1 MFKENPDF
9 YPTPASLINKMNKKI
24 DWKNIKSVLEP
35 SAGSGNLV
43 DAVYKQF
50 DYTKNYRRESKYDI
64 DVIEHD
70 ENLRHVLKG
79 KNFRVISDDFISF
92 NTYKKYDLIFMNP
105 PFSNG
110 DKHLLKAIDLIES
123 QNRAGQIVCLLNAET
138 LKNPYSND
146 RKYLVRRLTDL
157 DADVEFLKD
166 AFVSSERETSVEIAL
181 VYIKIDNG
189 EYNSVLLDEL
199 QKDESHK
206 LSDDYKSTQLIDSDY
221 IRGIVEQ
228 FNYELK
234 AGLKLINEYNS
245 MKPLI
250 LNSFKETSKPILK
263 LELDSSANNYTE
275 DTENEFIKSVRQKYW
290 NTLFNNAEFM
300 SLFTSNLKQKYL
312 QHVEEL
318 KDYDFSLFNIYTLR
332 IQMSKEMI
340 QGVEETILN
349 LFEEFSH
356 KHYYDKTS
364 KNVHLYNGWKTN
376 KSYKI
381 NKKVV
386 IPLNGYGT
394 WDGNYDPTYYTVMD
408 KLKDIE
414 KVFNYL
420 DNGLTDDVNIDDVL
434 KLSKHYGETKKIDL
448 KYFYLTFY
456 KKGTCHIEFKNDEIL
471 KKFNIFGSQ
480 KKGWLPPSYG
490 NTEYTEMNEE
500 ERAVINEFEGEREY
514 NKTMKNKSYYMLDTS
529 KVLMLTQKYK

>member
-1 MFKENPDF
+1 M
-9 YPTPASLINKMNKKI
+9 
-24 DWKNIKSVLEP
+24 
-35 SAGSGNLV
+35 
-43 DAVYKQF
+43 
-50 DYTKNYRRESKYDI
+50 
-64 DVIEHD
+64 
-70 ENLRHVLKG
+70 
-79 KNFRVISDDFISF
+79 
-92 NTYKKYDLIFMNP
+92 
-105 PFSNG
+105 
-110 DKHLLKAIDLIES
+110 
-123 QNRAGQIVCLLNAET
+123 
-138 LKNPYSND
+138 
-146 RKYLVRRLTDL
+146 
-157 DADVEFLKD
+157 
-166 AFVSSERETSVEIAL
+166 
-181 VYIKIDNG
+181 
-189 EYNSVLLDEL
+189 

-206 LSDDYKSTQLIDSDY
+206 LSNDHKSTQLIDSDY

-228 FNYELK
+228 FNYEIK
-234 AGLKLINEYNS
+234 AGLKLIKEYNS

-250 LNSFKETSKPILK
+250 LHSFKENSAPILK
-263 LELDSSANNYTE
+263 LELDSSSNNYEE
-275 DTENEFIKSVRQKYW
+275 DIENAFVKQVRQKYW

-394 WDGNYDPTYYTVMD
+394 WDGNYDPTYYTVMH

-420 DNGLTDDVNIDDVL
+420 DNGLTEDVNIEEVL
-434 KLSKHYGETKKIDL
+434 KFSKNFGETKKIDL

-456 KKGTCHIEFKNDEIL
+456 KKGTCHIEFKNEEIL

-500 ERAVINEFEGEREY
+500 ERAAINEFEGEREY
-514 NKTMKNKSYYMLDTS
+514 NKTMKNKSYFMLDTS
-529 KVLMLTQKYK
+529 KVLMLT

>member
-9 YPTPASLINKMNKKI
+9 YPTPASLINKMNRKV
-24 DWKNIKSVLEP
+24 DWKYIKSVLEP

-43 DAVYKQF
+43 EAIHKQF
-50 DYTKNYRRESKYDI
+50 DYTKIYRRESKYDI
-64 DVIEHD
+64 DAIEHD
-70 ENLRHVLKG
+70 ENLRHLLKG
-79 KNFRVISDDFISF
+79 KDFRVISDDFLTF

-110 DKHLLKAIDLIES
+110 EKHLLKAINLIES
-123 QNRAGQIVCLLNAET
+123 QHKAGQIVCLLNAET
-138 LKNPYSND
+138 LNNPYSND
-146 RKYLVRRLTDL
+146 KKYLVRKLTEL
-157 DADVEFLKD
+157 DADVEFIKD
-166 AFVSSERETSVEIAL
+166 AFVSSERKTSVETAL

-189 EYNSVLLDEL
+189 EYNSVLLNEL
-199 QKDESHK
+199 KKDESHK
-206 LSDDYKSTQLIDSDY
+206 FSNDYKSAQLIDSDY

-228 FNYELK
+228 FNYEIK
-234 AGLKLINEYNS
+234 AGLKLINEYKS

-250 LNSFKETSKPILK
+250 LNSFKENSRPILK
-263 LELDSSANNYTE
+263 LELDSQGHNYEE
-275 DTENEFIKSVRQKYW
+275 DIENTFVQQVRQKYW

-340 QGVEETILN
+340 QGVEDTILN

-420 DNGLTDDVNIDDVL
+420 DNGFTEDVNIDEVL
-434 KLSKHYGETKKIDL
+434 KLSKHYGETKKIDI

-456 KKGTCHIEFKNDEIL
+456 KKAHVIL
-471 KKFNIFGSQ
+471 NLKMMRF
-480 KKGWLPPSYG
+480 
-490 NTEYTEMNEE
+490 
-500 ERAVINEFEGEREY
+500 
-514 NKTMKNKSYYMLDTS
+514 
-529 KVLMLTQKYK
+529 

>member
-9 YPTPASLINKMNKKI
+9 YPTPASLINKMNRKV
-24 DWKNIKSVLEP
+24 DWKYIKSVLEP
-35 SAGSGNLV
+35 SAGSGNL
-43 DAVYKQF
+43 AEAIQKQF
-50 DYTKNYRRESKYDI
+50 EYTKAYRRKSKYDI

-79 KNFRVISDDFISF
+79 KDFRVISDDFLSF

-123 QNRAGQIVCLLNAET
+123 QQRAGQIVCLLNAET

-146 RKYLVRRLTDL
+146 RKYLVRKLTEL
-157 DADVEFLKD
+157 EAEVEYVKD
-166 AFVSSERETSVEIAL
+166 AFASSERKTNVETAL
-181 VYIKIDNG
+181 VYLNIDNG
-189 EYNSVLLDEL
+189 KYNSVLLDEL

-206 LSDDYKSTQLIDSDY
+206 LSNDYKSTQLIDSDY
-221 IRGIVEQ
+221 IKGIVEQ
-228 FNYELK
+228 FNYEIK
-234 AGLKLINEYNS
+234 AGMKFIKEYNS

-250 LNSFKETSKPILK
+250 LNGFKEDSTPILK
-263 LELDSSANNYTE
+263 LEIDSFGNNSYI
-275 DTENEFIKSVRQKYW
+275 DDIENEFLKRVRRKYW
-290 NTLFNNAEFM
+290 STLFRNAEFM

-420 DNGLTDDVNIDDVL
+420 DNGLTEDVNIDEVL
-434 KLSKHYGETKKIDL
+434 KLSKQYGETKKINL

-500 ERAVINEFEGEREY
+500 ERAAINEFEGENAY
-514 NKTMKNKSYYMLDTS
+514 DKTMKNKSYYMLDTS
-529 KVLMLTQKYK
+529 KVLMIGN

>member
-1 MFKENPDF
+1 MFKENLDF
-9 YPTPASLINKMNKKI
+9 YPTPASLINKMNRKV
-24 DWKNIKSVLEP
+24 DWKYIKSVLEP

-43 DAVYKQF
+43 EAIHKQF
-50 DYTKNYRRESKYDI
+50 DYTKIYRRESKYDI
-64 DVIEHD
+64 DAIEHD
-70 ENLRHVLKG
+70 ENLRHLLKG
-79 KNFRVISDDFISF
+79 KDFRVISDDFLTF

-110 DKHLLKAIDLIES
+110 EKHLLKAINLIES
-123 QNRAGQIVCLLNAET
+123 QHRTGQIVCLLNAET
-138 LKNPYSND
+138 LNNPYSND
-146 RKYLVRRLTDL
+146 RKYLVRKLTEL
-157 DADVEFLKD
+157 DADVEFIKD
-166 AFVSSERETSVEIAL
+166 AFVSSERKTSVETAL

-189 EYNSVLLDEL
+189 EYNSVLLNEL
-199 QKDESHK
+199 KKDESHILK
-206 LSDDYKSTQLIDSDY
+206 NDYKSTQLIDSDY

-275 DTENEFIKSVRQKYW
+275 DMENEFIKSVRQKYW

-420 DNGLTDDVNIDDVL
+420 DNGLTEDVNIDEVL
-434 KLSKHYGETKKIDL
+434 KMSKHYGETKKIDL

-490 NTEYTEMNEE
+490 NTEFTEMNEE

-514 NKTMKNKSYYMLDTS
+514 NKTMKNKGYYMLDTS
-529 KVLMLTQKYK
+529 KVLMLGN